1 MTTNKVMELISGEME
16 DNMLD
21 IGKIINSM
29 ELENIQ
35 MPKDKNDK
43 ENGIMVKDWDGLMNN
58 NLFGSYIMIVDQY
71 IM

>member
-71 IM
+71 CM

>member
-58 NLFGSYIMIVDQY
+58 NLFGSYIITVDQY